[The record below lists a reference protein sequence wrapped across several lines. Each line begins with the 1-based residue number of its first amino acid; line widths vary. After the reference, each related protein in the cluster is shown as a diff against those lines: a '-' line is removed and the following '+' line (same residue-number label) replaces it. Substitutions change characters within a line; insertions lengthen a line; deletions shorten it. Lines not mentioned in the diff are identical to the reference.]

1 MFKYKCEYYKYWKY
15 LRGQVE
21 AMAHGKRSKID
32 HPFLKWVLKDKN
44 RLNRDIIT
52 LRMEYLRSSKV

>member
-21 AMAHGKRSKID
+21 MMSRGRSPKID
-32 HPFLKWVLKDKN
+32 HPFLKWVLKDKK
-44 RLNRDIIT
+44 RLNRDIIS
-52 LRMEYLRSSKV
+52 LRMEYLRGSH